1 MAHGPLNR
9 LGMTSRQ
16 TVMLVGMGALLWF
29 LAALLLRAIAPLG
42 ALDGTMRALTYALVI
57 PGTFPFVVLTRKL
70 VSLRADQMAV
80 GIAVATATALI
91 IDGIIVAWFPA
102 VYGGHLPQLTHCAA
116 VILWGAGVALI
127 LGFFMNKGAET

>member
-1 MAHGPLNR
+1 MVIKSPSPGWRLLAGVGGSNR
-9 LGMTSRQ
+9 ARL
-16 TVMLVGMGALLWF
+16 
-29 LAALLLRAIAPLG
+29 
-42 ALDGTMRALTYALVI
+42 ALTYVLVI

-80 GIAVATATALI
+80 GIAVATATALG

-102 VYGGHLPQLTHCAA
+102 VYGGHLPQVTYCAA